1 MYNNSAVEGLE
12 AQLKEAKQRVKNKDL
27 AIKLEKIPEFRDLII
42 EGYMK
47 SEVVRN
53 CEISGD
59 IALSPAQRADALAMA
74 QAGGHLNRFLSA
86 QIGMGTAAERE
97 IVSLEEDLAL
107 ARAEEAND

>member
-1 MYNNSAVEGLE
+1 MFNTSAVQGLE
-12 AQLKEAKQRVKNKDL
+12 AQLADAKLRVRYKDL
-27 AIKLEKIPEFRDLII
+27 ALKLEKIPEFKELII

-86 QIGMGTAAERE
+86 QIGMGMAAERE
-97 IVSLEEDLAL
+97 IVSIESDLAD